1 MKKVP
6 LCASSKRMQSTGGTM
21 ENCTYTAVGSSKLG
35 AASLSHSLLSDLRS
49 PKQCKA
55 KVSFAIPLI
64 SVSNNF
70 MKDTSQPSRVP
81 WLTSPWVC
89 LLSVSLLTF
98 YATPMWA
105 SKWGLCLSGF
115 NHIMPFCSFLLPPQ
129 FQTCQLHWQYLASM
143 DSIRP
148 SRLMTWM
155 IFTNT
160 SPQMWPLT
168 ALTDFHIYSPA
179 CTKAHFFL
187 FCFLQTHLCS

>member
-21 ENCTYTAVGSSKLG
+21 GNCTYTAVGSSKLG
-35 AASLSHSLLSDLRS
+35 AASLSHALLSDLRS
-49 PKQCKA
+49 PKQCQA
-55 KVSFAIPLI
+55 NVSFTMPLI

-70 MKDTSQPSRVP
+70 MKDTSQLSRVP
-81 WLTSPWVC
+81 SLTCPWVC
-89 LLSVSLLTF
+89 LLSVSLLTL

-105 SKWGLCLSGF
+105 GKWGLCLSGF

-129 FQTCQLHWQYLASM
+129 FQTCQLHWQALASM

-155 IFTNT
+155 ILETLA
-160 SPQMWPLT
+160 PGCG
-168 ALTDFHIYSPA
+168 H
-179 CTKAHFFL
+179 
-187 FCFLQTHLCS
+187 LQH